1 MFRKL
6 GARTCEDTNANDVCD
21 VDETGCTIE
30 LACNFDPGAV
40 FSDPAACD
48 FVSCLAFGCTD
59 ENACNFD
66 ATANYDDG
74 SCGYPAFPYDCNGE
88 CISDTDNDGICDE
101 FETPGCTD
109 EDACN
114 YSSGATQD
122 DGSCE
127 FDCQG
132 CTSANACNFDA
143 EALIDDG
150 SCEYESCL
158 ALGCTD
164 SAQLRRQRRAERRL
178 LRFESRLGTWS
189 SACNTTVFHRMTG
202 LVCLQMAVMTALGTV
217 SMTKMAM
224 ASVTNSKS
232 RDAQTRT
239 LATTT

>member
-1 MFRKL
+1 MNHIHRSSAPVLSAVCLLFL
-6 GARTCEDTNANDVCD
+6 ALFQGSSALAQCEDANANDVCD
-21 VDETGCTIE
+21 DDETGCTIE
-30 LACNFDPGAV
+30 LACNFDPVAV

-74 SCGYPAFPYDCNGE
+74 SCGYPTFPYDCNGE

-164 SAQLRRQRRAERRL
+164 S
-178 LRFESRLGTWS
+178 
-189 SACNTTVFHRMTG
+189 SACNFDVSAELNDGSCDFESCLGCTRPFCLQPRPVFHPG
-202 LVCLQMAVMTALGTV
+202 
-217 SMTKMAM
+217 
-224 ASVTNSKS
+224 
-232 RDAQTRT
+232 
-239 LATTT
+239 